1 MDYDILRKK
10 LESMPADMSTAQK
23 VAQLNEK
30 SLRGPRRVMKTD
42 IERYLIVADKYFSLK
57 ASDNPIVIEIMATL
71 NIFDSFDCTDQ
82 EVMIKYTQ
90 AINALSALEMIT
102 ENDRDAL
109 LGFAYGNESWAK
121 INLGSEITS
130 ADLYNSWILQ

>member
-10 LESMPADMSTAQK
+10 LESMPADMSTVDK

-30 SLRGPRRVMKTD
+30 SIKVPRRVMKID
-42 IERYLIVADKYFSLK
+42 IERYLIVANKYFPLK
-57 ASDNPIVIEIMATL
+57 ASDNPIVIEIMTTL
-71 NIFDSFDCTDQ
+71 DIFDSFDCTDQ

-90 AINALSALEMIT
+90 AINALSALEMLT
-102 ENDRDAL
+102 ENDRDNL

-130 ADLYNSWILQ
+130 ADLYSSWILQ